1 MDSIPDLITL
11 PALIAC
17 LGVGFLA
24 GVVKGMV
31 GFAMPMIM
39 ISGMG
44 SFVSPEL
51 ALAGL
56 ILPTLATNGWQ
67 AMRQGLDE
75 AWASARKFRIFL
87 GIGFVALVISAQMVR
102 IIPANAMLLMIGVP
116 IVLFAVTQLMGKQ
129 LTLGANPARWIEVA
143 VATFAG
149 FIGGFSGVWGP
160 PTVAY
165 LTALG
170 TPKQEHVRVQGVIY
184 GLGALALLGAHI
196 ASGVVRVETV
206 PFALALLPPALLG
219 MWVGFAVQDRIDQA
233 AFRRATLVVLLVAGG
248 NLVRRGLMG

>member
-1 MDSIPDLITL
+1 MDTL
-11 PALIAC
+11 TALVPLHALIAC
-17 LGVGFLA
+17 LIVGFVA

-56 ILPTLATNGWQ
+56 ILPTLVTNGWQ
-67 AMRQGLDE
+67 AMRQGLAA
-75 AWASARKFRIFL
+75 AWGSIIRFRSFL
-87 GIGFVALVISAQMVR
+87 LIGFVALLVSAQLVR
-102 IIPANAMLLMIGVP
+102 VLPGDVILLMIGVP
-116 IVLFAVTQLMGKQ
+116 IVIFAVTQLMGKV
-129 LTLGANPARWIEVA
+129 LTLGDNPPRWIEWA
-143 VATFAG
+143 IAGFAG

-165 LTALG
+165 LTALDI
-170 TPKQEHVRVQGVIY
+170 PKRDHVRAQGVIY
-184 GLGALALLGAHI
+184 GLGAVALLFAHMT
-196 ASGVVRVETV
+196 SGVVRAETL
-206 PFALALLPPALLG
+206 PFSLMLVIPALAG
-219 MWVGFAVQDRIDQA
+219 MFIGFRVQDRIDQA

-248 NLVRRGLMG
+248 NLIRRGLMG

>member
-1 MDSIPDLITL
+1 MLIDLVPL
-11 PALIAC
+11 PALAAC
-17 LGVGFLA
+17 LFVGLLA
-24 GVVKGMV
+24 GVIKGMV

-67 AMRQGLDE
+67 AMRQGGAA
-75 AWASARKFRIFL
+75 AWAAVKRFRIFL
-87 GIGFVALVISAQMVR
+87 TVGLVALVVSAQMVR
-102 IIPANAMLLMIGVP
+102 ILPANVMLLLIGVP
-116 IVLFAVTQLMGKQ
+116 IVVFAVTQLMGRQ
-129 LTLGANPARWIEVA
+129 LTLGASPSRWIEVS
-143 VATFAG
+143 VAAFAG

-165 LTALG
+165 LTALQ

-184 GLGALALLGAHI
+184 GLGALALLGAHM
-196 ASGVVRVETV
+196 ASGVVRAETL
-206 PFALALLPPALLG
+206 PFAVVLLVPALLG
-219 MWVGFAVQDRIDQA
+219 MWIGFKVQDRIDQQ
-233 AFRRATLVVLLVAGG
+233 AFRKATLVVLLLAGG
-248 NLVRRGLMG
+248 NLLRRGLMG

>member
-1 MDSIPDLITL
+1 MEFLTDIVPL
-11 PALIAC
+11 PALLAC
-17 LGVGFLA
+17 LAVGFIA

-44 SFVSPEL
+44 SFVAPEL

-67 AMRQGLDE
+67 AMRQGPAA
-75 AWASARKFRIFL
+75 AWASARRFRTFL
-87 GIGFVALVISAQMVR
+87 IVGFLALVVSAQMVR
-102 IIPANAMLLMIGVP
+102 IIPADMMLVMIGVP
-116 IVLFAVTQLMGKQ
+116 IVLFAITQLMGKN
-129 LTLGANPARWIEVA
+129 LTLGANPSRWIEVGIA
-143 VATFAG
+143 AFAG

-184 GLGALALLGAHI
+184 GLGALALLGAHA
-196 ASGVVRVETV
+196 ASGVVRAETL
-206 PFALALLPPALLG
+206 PFAIALLPPALAG
-219 MWVGFAVQDRIDQA
+219 MAIGFAVQDRIDQT
-233 AFRRATLVVLLVAGG
+233 AFRKATLVVLLVAGG
-248 NLVRRGLMG
+248 NLLRRGLMG